1 MHQIITTLNKTNM
14 CDLTNAMEQDGM
26 NTRERDLMLLNQL
39 KMQKKA
45 IDDKIVEVQKKI
57 MDENIKL
64 LDEFFDCFE

>member
-39 KMQKKA
+39 KMKKKA

>member
-1 MHQIITTLNKTNM
+1 M